1 MIEKT
6 VKKIEETVTEAP
18 SLSPEKRKQLLAL
31 LGELKTEITRLSETH
46 QESAL
51 DIADRTRNSTEEAT
65 RADSDGDRLAS
76 ATDELKASVEKFEVS
91 HPGLVAIVNSF
102 CNALADLGI

>member
-6 VKKIEETVTEAP
+6 VKKIEETVAGAP
-18 SLSPEKRKQLLAL
+18 TLSPEKRKQLLAL

-46 QESAL
+46 HDIAL
-51 DIADRTRNSTEEAT
+51 DIADRTRTSTEAAT
-65 RADSDGDRLAS
+65 REDSDGARLAS
-76 ATDELKASVEKFEVS
+76 ETDELKTAVGKFEVS
-91 HPGLVAIVNSF
+91 HPGLVAVVNSF

>member
-6 VKKIEETVTEAP
+6 VKKIEETVTQAP
-18 SLSPEKRKQLLAL
+18 SLSPEKRKQLLEL
-31 LGELKTEITRLSETH
+31 LEELQTEIAKLSETH

-51 DIADRTRNSTEEAT
+51 DIADRTRTSTEAAT
-65 RADSDGDRLAS
+65 RTDPDGDRLAA
-76 ATDELKASVEKFEVS
+76 ATEELKASVGKFEVS
-91 HPGLVAIVNSF
+91 HPGLVAVVNSF